1 MTMLR
6 GLVLTVLGSMLA
18 ASALAA
24 SESRVTAL
32 VGGTVVNL
40 DGGPPLTN
48 AVVLVEDERIS
59 AIGSANDIVV
69 PADATVID
77 TTSTWLV
84 PGIMNMHVHL
94 GLVLPGKMAEEL
106 ADETDAELALRMASA
121 ARETLMSGVTTVR
134 TLDQDSDADLAVK
147 AAIEK
152 GQVPGPRIFSAA
164 GSWRKIQISGGISD
178 EQGAIA
184 EPWMS
189 SEEIKASVDNAN
201 RDGAKVAAHSG
212 SPKATMSAIDAGV
225 TSIEHGYFLDRA
237 TLEEMKRRGTWYV
250 PTIVVSQ
257 PASEAFFEEIDSPDW
272 YLERRNSVGKSHWQA
287 LRTAIELD
295 VNIALGSDQ
304 MPAYPTDGMTATARE
319 AQYYVEA
326 GMTPLEA
333 LRSATIEAAR
343 MLGAETDLG
352 SLEVGKYADIVVLAS
367 DPTSDIGALQTILLV
382 MKGGA
387 VYHNALPAP
396 GSRLPIDATVT
407 FFYYKDLDAAARFYS
422 DVLGLKAT
430 TDMGWV
436 KIFQVS
442 ATSSVG
448 LVQDGRGFH
457 AVADD
462 KPAMLSIVTDDVDAW
477 YQELVDAGVPILK
490 DLPPAESE
498 LDPNPAPVRGFVA
511 EDPGGYTIEFF
522 TWQ

>member
-1 MTMLR
+1 MTTLR
-6 GLVLTVLGSMLA
+6 TLIPTLLGSMLA
-18 ASALAA
+18 ASALA
-24 SESRVTAL
+24 SSGPHVTAL

-40 DGGPPLTN
+40 DGGPPLRN
-48 AVVLVEDERIS
+48 AVILVEDERIS
-59 AIGSANDIVV
+59 AIGSADDIEV
-69 PADATVID
+69 PAGATVID
-77 TTSTWLV
+77 TASTWLV
-84 PGIMNMHVHL
+84 PGLLNMHVHL

-106 ADETDAELALRMASA
+106 QDESDAELALRMANN
-121 ARETLMSGVTTVR
+121 ARETLLSGVTTVR

-189 SEEIKASVDNAN
+189 HDEIKASVDAAN
-201 RDGAKVAAHSG
+201 RAGAKVAAHSG

-225 TSIEHGYFLDRA
+225 TSIEHGYFLDRP
-237 TLEEMKRRGTWYV
+237 TLAEMKRQGTWYV

-257 PASEAFFEEIDSPDW
+257 PASEAFFGEIDSTAW
-272 YLERRNSVGKSHWQA
+272 SLTRRNSVGPSHWQA
-287 LRTAIELD
+287 LRAAVDLD

-326 GMTPLEA
+326 GMTPLQA

-352 SLEVGKYADIVVLAS
+352 SLEVGKYADIIALAS

-387 VYHNALPAP
+387 VYHTALPAP

-407 FFYYKDLDAAARFYS
+407 FFYYKDLDAAARFYR
-422 DVLGLKAT
+422 DVLGLDAT
-430 TDMGWV
+430 TDMDWV
-436 KIFQVS
+436 KIFQVTE
-442 ATSSVG
+442 TSSVG
-448 LVQDGRGFH
+448 LVQDGRGYH
-457 AVADD
+457 PVSDD

-477 YQELVDAGVPILK
+477 HQALSDAGVPILK
-490 DLPPAESE
+490 PLPPAESE
-498 LDPNPAPVRGFVA
+498 RDPDRAPVRGFVA